1 MLIRS
6 TSALHYPIT
15 ITKLLAKPDQSV
27 NRFDPL
33 FSYTY
38 KTTVTEGN
46 KYGDDPITIQKDF
59 PAEFQSELEGTLRV
73 WKIKSGDTLYESGYE
88 QSLHLSALPY
98 TNHAQDPAC
107 RH

>member
-6 TSALHYPIT
+6 TPSLHYPIT
-15 ITKLLAKPDQSV
+15 VTKLLAKPDQSV
-27 NRFDPL
+27 DRFAPL

-46 KYGDDPITIQKDF
+46 KYGDDPIEIQKDF

-73 WKIKSGDTLYESGYE
+73 WKIQPGDTLYESG
-88 QSLHLSALPY
+88 
-98 TNHAQDPAC
+98 
-107 RH
+107 